1 MLKSSLLFRKIQTLM
16 VNNSRTVRIKNN
28 DAAEVDMFSYL
39 KVLALNIS

>member
-1 MLKSSLLFRKIQTLM
+1 M

-28 DAAEVDMFSYL
+28 DASEVDMFSYL